1 MLAVFK
7 QQRER
12 FEQQRKWDEIINR
25 VRELKEQIA
34 FLRTQRLWET

>member
-7 QQRER
+7 QQQER

-34 FLRTQRLWET
+34 FLRTQRPWET

>member
-7 QQRER
+7 QQQER
-12 FEQQRKWDEIINR
+12 FEQQRRWVEIINR